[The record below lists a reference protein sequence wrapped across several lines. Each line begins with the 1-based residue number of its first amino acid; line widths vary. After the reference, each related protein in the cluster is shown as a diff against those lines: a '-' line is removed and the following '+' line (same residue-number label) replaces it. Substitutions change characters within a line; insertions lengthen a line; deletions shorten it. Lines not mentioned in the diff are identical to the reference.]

1 MQYRRIHDLEP
12 VDSLSSAPLAHSES
26 PQNPRKRKLDT
37 ASHQSWSEQSLSASH
52 VWKNSEIYNEDEI
65 HLFRRVHIK
74 MRKPVDWSQKVKD
87 RHIFIDFPDGESLSS
102 FVYVDEESLGVSN
115 QEAAAVHCKK
125 PFDGTFCYFEIEI
138 LYGLANRYRPL

>member
-1 MQYRRIHDLEP
+1 MQFRRIQDLEP
-12 VDSLSSAPLAHSES
+12 VDSLSRAPLAQFES

-52 VWKNSEIYNEDEI
+52 VWENPETYNEDEI

-74 MRKPVDWSQKVKD
+74 MRKPVDWSEKTRD
-87 RHIFIDFPDGESLSS
+87 RHIFIDFKNSESLSS
-102 FVYVDEESLGVSN
+102 VMFVGEWNSGVVN
-115 QEAAAVHCKK
+115 QKAAAVHCNK

-138 LYGLANRYRPL
+138 DYPWTDSDPL

>member
-12 VDSLSSAPLAHSES
+12 VDSLSRAPLAQSES

-37 ASHQSWSEQSLSASH
+37 ESHQSWPGQSHSASQA
-52 VWKNSEIYNEDEI
+52 WEKSETYNEDEV

-74 MRKPVDWSQKVKD
+74 MRKPVEWSQKNKD
-87 RHIFIDFPDGESLSS
+87 RHILIEPYSVPSLSAALS
-102 FVYVDEESLGVSN
+102 VSYFGEFN
-115 QEAAAVHCKK
+115 QKAAAVHCNK

-138 LYGLANRYRPL
+138 YAYHDISW